1 MDVIAAAN
9 AARRVQ
15 IFLGNDPFDD
25 QADFTLVDPTQE
37 PESNF
42 GRFLTVGDING
53 DDYDDVI
60 VPAFRADIDG
70 KQNAG
75 AVYIF
80 LGGNPFDTV
89 ADFVLV
95 QPEVE
100 ASAQFGAAVAVG
112 DVNNDGYGDVIVGA
126 HLADVQGLHDAGKAF
141 VFLGGDPFDTEADY
155 TLTEPMP
162 ETYLESG
169 AEFGRDIATGDING
183 DGYDDVM
190 IAASWARAE
199 GIIWAGRVQ
208 IFLGGEP
215 FSAAADFTLIE
226 PEPSLS
232 QIFGWSIQSGDLNAD
247 GFDDIIVGAPRAD
260 PIPGAPYLGDSIG
273 TEGRVQVFLGGN
285 PFDTTVDFTLTEPT
299 PELGARLGRDRIGI
313 GDVNRDGYDDIVVGA
328 PFADA
333 EDISDAG
340 RVQVFLGGD
349 PFDDVADLTLTA
361 PLPGTSADFG
371 ISAAIGDINGDGYA
385 DVIVS
390 ATGATPPGGIERAG
404 SVFVFLVV
412 PAQAS
417 RSKRIP
423 DQRTPRRLQVGSAR
437 VR

>member
-1 MDVIAAAN
+1 
-9 AARRVQ
+9 
-15 IFLGNDPFDD
+15 
-25 QADFTLVDPTQE
+25 
-37 PESNF
+37 
-42 GRFLTVGDING
+42 
-53 DDYDDVI
+53 
-60 VPAFRADIDG
+60 
-70 KQNAG
+70 
-75 AVYIF
+75 
-80 LGGNPFDTV
+80 
-89 ADFVLV
+89 
-95 QPEVE
+95 
-100 ASAQFGAAVAVG
+100 
-112 DVNNDGYGDVIVGA
+112 
-126 HLADVQGLHDAGKAF
+126 
-141 VFLGGDPFDTEADY
+141 
-155 TLTEPMP
+155 
-162 ETYLESG
+162 
-169 AEFGRDIATGDING
+169 
-183 DGYDDVM
+183 
-190 IAASWARAE
+190 
-199 GIIWAGRVQ
+199 
-208 IFLGGEP
+208 
-215 FSAAADFTLIE
+215 
-226 PEPSLS
+226 
-232 QIFGWSIQSGDLNAD
+232 
-247 GFDDIIVGAPRAD
+247 
-260 PIPGAPYLGDSIG
+260 
-273 TEGRVQVFLGGN
+273 VQVFLGGN